1 MHVRRLNPQP
11 IKPMTRKQYIELAD
25 AMRHAIKSNKNPE
38 QRAAIREA
46 YVSIIDALDKMN
58 GNFNRSKFIEAV
70 HGKES

>member
-1 MHVRRLNPQP
+1 
-11 IKPMTRKQYIELAD
+11 MTRKHYTELAR
-25 AMRHAIKSNKNPE
+25 AMRHAIKSNSNTE